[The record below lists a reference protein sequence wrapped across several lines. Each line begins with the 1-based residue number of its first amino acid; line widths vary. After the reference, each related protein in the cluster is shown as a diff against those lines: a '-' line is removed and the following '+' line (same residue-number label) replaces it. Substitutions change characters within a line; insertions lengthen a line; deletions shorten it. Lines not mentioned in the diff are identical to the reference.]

1 MLHSVYSCEL
11 RVTFFNELAEQL
23 EKQLKHTAEEQVTI
37 IIASAKVNQHEGKN
51 SVRWHK
57 KYKCQVS
64 VKKVEEKTNWYDNV
78 CTSCDEEVN
87 IVEGRFRLAT
97 VCNDSTGYLGIVF
110 PDEEIQRITGKN
122 VFDIENDST
131 QVGDSISFPPLLK
144 AFEKKE
150 FIVTLI
156 IGETNVHNS
165 CNVYLAHAI
174 DEPPEMLGD
183 HVPGEVVPAN
193 SKQDSI
199 SMNLEETLNRASDSP
214 ATEKSTN
221 KQRPRKK
228 TETVPFETEENVKKR
243 KTVKK
248 DIRVRIHAF
257 VPGTEADELA
267 KLLEVGKVY
276 LIENFTVSDYTS
288 DDKFRC
294 VRKEIQIV
302 FDNQTKIT
310 PLEEKAVN
318 IEKHVFDFFDLSDL
332 KSLVNQQ
339 TYLADV
345 IGVMEKPKPLAKIKN
360 RHGILQDQ
368 IKFRIADGSTIVKVT
383 FWDEFAV
390 RFSAALKHNFQC
402 PIIIIIGS
410 ARITEWSNEPTIAN
424 ASPTSFYLNCDHR
437 NVAEFRKRL
446 SSESFPDMNLDYS
459 TNATLDVYKV
469 QSIKEFKEDQIL
481 KEVLCQ
487 VKIRKIQNISSW
499 FVNVCTSCYKETQL
513 LENSYQ
519 CKFCDRK
526 CSYPDKKFQVCI
538 FASDDTGAIDIM
550 LEDREVRTVIGK
562 SVFNIIDEGQSKE
575 NLPVILKSMENKD
588 YTIKLLIKKENIT
601 EDYPIYSAEDI
612 MEGFKIETDS
622 DDESTPHPIEQMQT
636 QPSAS
641 SYHLDSLSG
650 ISYTSKKREK

>member
-1 MLHSVYSCEL
+1 MSKTKYDSFKDLRKSKYDWKVQARILHFWRGFSKTKQS
-11 RVTFFNELAEQL
+11 FKSFNILL
-23 EKQLKHTAEEQVTI
+23 V
-37 IIASAKVNQHEGKN
+37 
-51 SVRWHK
+51 
-57 KYKCQVS
+57 
-64 VKKVEEKTNWYDNV
+64 
-78 CTSCDEEVN
+78 
-87 IVEGRFRLAT
+87 
-97 VCNDSTGYLGIVF
+97 DS
-110 PDEEIQRITGKN
+110 K
-122 VFDIENDST
+122 
-131 QVGDSISFPPLLK
+131 
-144 AFEKKE
+144 
-150 FIVTLI
+150 
-156 IGETNVHNS
+156 
-165 CNVYLAHAI
+165 
-174 DEPPEMLGD
+174 
-183 HVPGEVVPAN
+183 
-193 SKQDSI
+193 
-199 SMNLEETLNRASDSP
+199 
-214 ATEKSTN
+214 
-221 KQRPRKK
+221 
-228 TETVPFETEENVKKR
+228 
-243 KTVKK
+243 
-248 DIRVRIHAF
+248 RVRIHAF

-499 FVNVCTSCYKETQL
+499 F
-513 LENSYQ
+513 
-519 CKFCDRK
+519 
-526 CSYPDKKFQVCI
+526 QVCI